1 MSLLTSP
8 RSIVSFSCKFCSD
21 HVSTIFWSRR
31 DFLFSSTL
39 YWRKSIFWV
48 PNNFCIEF
56 KPDENRTRAKC
67 TDTKWCLTS
76 LLVTP
81 WFSNPSTNLRDVS
94 TRTGVLRFSKS
105 QVLFQPGK
113 RREYRPLTR
122 HMQPYVTIKTIRE
135 KPPYSRGAFCC
146 ACASRILFGACC
158 VICIFSARF
167 RGFSTRRSTPFC
179 NVFWRGMQENDK
191 FLTLWI
197 LVVFAGPSDE
207 DILMFKVRTKREKN
221 LKFENLVYWRSRCA
235 DDGWQTLKVSLK
247 MLMVY
252 L

>member
-8 RSIVSFSCKFCSD
+8 RSIVSFSCKSCSD
-21 HVSTIFWSRR
+21 NVSTIFWSRR

-39 YWRKSIFWV
+39 YWRKIIFLV

-56 KPDENRTRAKC
+56 KPDENRTRAKSAKC

-94 TRTGVLRFSKS
+94 TRTGVLRISKS

-135 KPPYSRGAFCC
+135 KPPHNRGAFCC
-146 ACASRILFGACC
+146 ACASRILFGACG
-158 VICIFSARF
+158 VTFSARF

-179 NVFWRGMQENDK
+179 NIFWRGMQENDK
-191 FLTLWI
+191 FTNISNFVDTRGVCWPLGWGYFNVQSANKTRKK
-197 LVVFAGPSDE
+197 P
-207 DILMFKVRTKREKN
+207 KN
-221 LKFENLVYWRSRCA
+221 LKFEIWFTEDQDVQMTDGKPWRLV
-235 DDGWQTLKVSLK
+235 
-247 MLMVY
+247 
-252 L
+252 

>member
-1 MSLLTSP
+1 MYRQSSDHGETFYSLQP
-8 RSIVSFSCKFCSD
+8 FIEGKVSFGFRIIFASNSSQMRTA
-21 HVSTIFWSRR
+21 HVRSG
-31 DFLFSSTL
+31 
-39 YWRKSIFWV
+39 
-48 PNNFCIEF
+48 
-56 KPDENRTRAKC
+56 

-113 RREYRPLTR
+113 RREYRPLIR

-135 KPPYSRGAFCC
+135 KPPYGRGAFCC

-167 RGFSTRRSTPFC
+167 RGFSTRRLTPFC
-179 NVFWRGMQENDK
+179 NFFWRGMQENDK
-191 FLTLWI
+191 FTNISNFVDTRGVCWPLGWGYFNVQSANKTRKKLEVWEFGLLKI
-197 LVVFAGPSDE
+197 KMCRW
-207 DILMFKVRTKREKN
+207 LMAN
-221 LKFENLVYWRSRCA
+221 LE
-235 DDGWQTLKVSLK
+235 G
-247 MLMVY
+247 
-252 L
+252 